1 MTYTFEIDP
10 NQVLGVP
17 PGASLEQI
25 RDAYRARSKKYH
37 PDLGGDEWAFR
48 LVARSYELLSRARVA
63 GRFSAEAGS
72 ASSPSASPA
81 APVDP
86 IVPKGGEDEGGS
98 VRSGVRDRVD
108 HPILLVDVE
117 LLLLRVELENPYEVI
132 GMPSSKRNLSCT
144 LNVTWPSV
152 LAADAPPGPAPG
164 SVLARVVESFGVT
177 LDATRPSS
185 SAQDDGSSA
194 FRGWLSYPSAQE
206 SYAAFNRL
214 REALKERGLGVSQ
227 RIREI
232 IIPRDAG

>member
-48 LVARSYELLSRARVA
+48 LVARSYEILSRARVA
-63 GRFSAEAGS
+63 GRYAAEAGS
-72 ASSPSASPA
+72 APSPPPSPA

-117 LLLLRVELENPYEVI
+117 LLLLRIELENPYEVI
-132 GMPSSKRNLSCT
+132 AMPSSRRNLSCT
-144 LNVTWPSV
+144 LNVTWPSA
-152 LAADAPPGPAPG
+152 LAADAPTGPDAG
-164 SVLARVVESFGVT
+164 SVLSRVVEGFEIALKES
-177 LDATRPSS
+177 RPSS
-185 SAQDDGSSA
+185 SAQDEGSAA

-214 REALKERGLGVSQ
+214 RQALKERGLGVSQ

-232 IIPRDAG
+232 IIPKDAG